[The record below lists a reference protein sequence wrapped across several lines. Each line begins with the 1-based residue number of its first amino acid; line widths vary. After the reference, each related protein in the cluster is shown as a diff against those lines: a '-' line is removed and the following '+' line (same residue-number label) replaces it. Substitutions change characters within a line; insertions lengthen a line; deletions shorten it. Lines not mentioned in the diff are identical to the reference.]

1 MTTDKKIISSSW
13 PWALLVI
20 PLVAVLAAV
29 LLSPQSG
36 PVAVA
41 GAAPCDPGRAHDAG
55 DFDRT
60 IESGG
65 LTRDYILHVPPSYT
79 GDEAAPLVVLLHG
92 LGDSAA
98 GIANYTELPSK
109 ADEAGFILVM
119 PQALSTDLLN
129 ITHWNIVLFPSE
141 VGEPDDLTFIADM
154 LNELESELCID
165 ADRIF
170 ATGASNGAQMS
181 SRLGCSLA
189 DRIAAIAPVAGVYFP
204 PLSLDLPEPA
214 GCPDMRSMPLL
225 AFHGTSD
232 TVIPFNG
239 GQAGAGDFSFIL
251 RDIDDDIMPEWA
263 AHNGCT
269 SGPSTEQATENVQL
283 VRYEGC
289 NKDATLALYVIDGGG
304 HVWPG
309 AEDSKGPDVA
319 DEISA
324 NDLIWDFFLAH
335 PMPAAQPAST
345 PTPSL
350 TPTPS
355 PTSTATAP
363 HLTAEVLPAVLPAAG
378 AAGAGDPG
386 IAGWLVAALTG
397 AGAVTLAG
405 ATWFARRRLAS

>member
-29 LLSPQSG
+29 LLLPQSG

-55 DFDRT
+55 GFDRT

-65 LTRDYILHVPPSYT
+65 LTREYILHVPPSYT
-79 GDEAAPLVVLLHG
+79 SDEAAPLVVLFHG

-98 GIANYTELPSK
+98 RNANYTEMPSK

-119 PQALSTDLLN
+119 PQALSTSLIN
-129 ITHWNIVLFPSE
+129 VNHWNIVLFPSDL
-141 VGEPDDLTFIADM
+141 GEPDDVTFIADM

-170 ATGASNGAQMS
+170 ATGISNGAEMS
-181 SRLGCSLA
+181 VRLGCSLA

-204 PLSLDLPEPA
+204 PLSPDLPEPA
-214 GCPDMRSMPLL
+214 GCPDTRPMPLV
-225 AFHGTSD
+225 AFHGTGD
-232 TVIPFNG
+232 TIIPFNG
-239 GQAGAGDFSFIL
+239 GPGGAGGVKFTF
-251 RDIDDDIMPEWA
+251 RDIDDEIMPEWA

-283 VRYEGC
+283 LRYEGC
-289 NKDATLALYVIDGGG
+289 NKDATLVLYVIDGGD

-309 AEDSKGPDVA
+309 AEDFPDPDVA

-324 NDLIWDFFLAH
+324 NDLIWEFFLAH
-335 PMPAAQPAST
+335 SMPAAQPAST

-350 TPTPS
+350 TSTLS

-363 HLTAEVLPAVLPAAG
+363 QLTAEVLPAVLPAAG
-378 AAGAGDPG
+378 GSAGPG
-386 IAGWLVAALTG
+386 IAGWLVAALAG

-405 ATWFARRRLAS
+405 ATWYAKRRPR